1 MFGVK
6 TLLKEIHHPVKNIL
20 QIISSL
26 LRLQSRKIQD
36 QEALKAFT
44 ESQNRMQ
51 VMALVHEQLYQS
63 DNLADINF
71 PEYIQ
76 ILVENLFRSYGAR
89 GVIFKVNVEKI
100 SLAIDTAI
108 PCGSIVNELVS
119 NSLKYAFPE
128 GRSGWICISL
138 TTSARACS

>member
-6 TLLKEIHHPVKNIL
+6 TLLKEIHHPVKNNL

>member
-1 MFGVK
+1 
-6 TLLKEIHHPVKNIL
+6 
-20 QIISSL
+20 
-26 LRLQSRKIQD
+26 
-36 QEALKAFT
+36 
-44 ESQNRMQ
+44 MQ